1 MNSKTPNTQ
10 SKKDVG
16 AKVIEKVKQNDD
28 KETTNTNDTKQM
40 KLITKN
46 PNTKSKK

>member
-16 AKVIEKVKQNDD
+16 AKVIEKVKQNDV
-28 KETTNTNDTKQM
+28 KKQQIQM
-40 KLITKN
+40 IQNKWN
-46 PNTKSKK
+46 